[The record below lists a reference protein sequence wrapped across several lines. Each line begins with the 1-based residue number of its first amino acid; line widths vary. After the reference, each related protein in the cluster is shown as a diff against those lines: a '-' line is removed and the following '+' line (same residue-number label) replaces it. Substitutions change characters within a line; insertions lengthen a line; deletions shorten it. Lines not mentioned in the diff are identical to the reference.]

1 MEIMVA
7 GPRFLASAIGG
18 SRVGV
23 GVPEEDVAS
32 CCGEFWVSPDRLRG
46 EGQGE
51 RWGGQGRLLSV
62 S

>member
-1 MEIMVA
+1 MEIIVA

-32 CCGEFWVSPDRLRG
+32 CCGEF
-46 EGQGE
+46 
-51 RWGGQGRLLSV
+51 
-62 S
+62 